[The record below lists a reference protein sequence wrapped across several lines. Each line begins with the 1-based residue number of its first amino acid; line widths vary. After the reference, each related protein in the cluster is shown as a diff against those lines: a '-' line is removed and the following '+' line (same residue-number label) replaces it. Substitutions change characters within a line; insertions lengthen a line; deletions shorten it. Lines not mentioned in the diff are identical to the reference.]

1 METQKIV
8 NLLNNNDV
16 ESRKLVTRKWY
27 VINDLNNTGYG
38 GRGNNNPKNVKFETK
53 GLKPNL
59 CDYSDAVILVLGKI
73 TTVGGDNATKV
84 AFKNC
89 APFTK
94 CVLQIHVETVDNL
107 DIIAPMYNLVEYSDN
122 YQDSSATIYQFKR
135 DEAPDNNA
143 DITINN
149 SSSFKYKFDLLGEK
163 AVVNGNLSNTVEFPA
178 NQEDNKDAGRKID
191 NAKIVVPL
199 KYLSNFFRALEMPL
213 VNCKLHLDLTWKKEC
228 VLPNIVGAT
237 RFRITDTKLYVPV
250 VTLSAKDNASFIKQQ
265 NDGFKRSVYW
275 NEYKSVGDEGIVAD
289 AIAPKRI
296 QLDPSFQGVNR
307 LFVLTFNDVEGDDN
321 RVERNSHRK
330 FYLPRVD
337 IKDYNVIID
346 GRSFY
351 DNPISSQIEKYN
363 ELRKVI
369 LAKGD
374 DYTRG
379 CLLDYDYFKKKL
391 LINCS

>member
-143 DITINN
+143 EITINN

-228 VLPNIVGAT
+228 VLSNIVGAT

-307 LFVLTFNDVEGDDN
+307 LFVLTFNDIEGDDN

-391 LINCS
+391 SINCS